1 MHVNK
6 GKQESRP
13 YIRNMNMSD
22 IGALDAIIGVA
33 LAWALFRG
41 FQKGFI
47 VKIASLI
54 ALVAGTFAGFHGS
67 EGLANWL
74 NNEVNWSETSVQLTA
89 FILTFILVVIGV
101 HFLAKLIEKMADLTA
116 LGLINR
122 LVGMALGA
130 FQMVLLLSITTFALD
145 GVFGERNWLPAGA
158 AKESVLYPSVETAV
172 EWIIPEMNRSTPW
185 DQIRDHMHDEVERF
199 QDKVEEGI
207 DRLEGTAP

>member
-1 MHVNK
+1 
-6 GKQESRP
+6 
-13 YIRNMNMSD
+13 MNMSD

-74 NNEVNWSETSVQLTA
+74 KNEVNWSETSVQLTA

-101 HFLAKLIEKMADLTA
+101 HFLAKLIEKMVDLTA
-116 LGLINR
+116 LGLINK
-122 LVGMALGA
+122 LAGMALGA
-130 FQMVLLLSITTFALD
+130 FQMVLLLSIATFALD

-158 AKESVLYPSVETAV
+158 AEESALYPAVETAV
-172 EWIIPEMNRSTPW
+172 EWVIPEMNRSTPW
-185 DQIRDHMHDEVERF
+185 DQIRDRMHDEVERF

-207 DRLEGTAP
+207 DRLESTAP

>member
-1 MHVNK
+1 
-6 GKQESRP
+6 
-13 YIRNMNMSD
+13 MNMSN

-74 NNEVNWSETSVQLTA
+74 KNEVNWSETSVQLTA

-101 HFLAKLIEKMADLTA
+101 HFLAKLIEKIVDLTA
-116 LGLINR
+116 LGLINK
-122 LVGMALGA
+122 LAGMALGA

-158 AKESVLYPSVETAV
+158 AEESVLYPSVETAV

-185 DQIRDHMHDEVERF
+185 DQIRDRMHDEVERL

>member
-13 YIRNMNMSD
+13 YIRIMNMSN

-74 NNEVNWSETSVQLTA
+74 KNEVNWSETSVQLTA

-101 HFLAKLIEKMADLTA
+101 HFLAKLIEKMVDLTA
-116 LGLINR
+116 LGLINK
-122 LVGMALGA
+122 LAGMALGA

-158 AKESVLYPSVETAV
+158 AEESVLYPSVETAV

-185 DQIRDHMHDEVERF
+185 DQIRDRMHDEVERL

>member
-1 MHVNK
+1 
-6 GKQESRP
+6 
-13 YIRNMNMSD
+13 MNMSD

-101 HFLAKLIEKMADLTA
+101 HFLAKLIEKMVDLTA
-116 LGLINR
+116 LGLINK
-122 LVGMALGA
+122 LAGMALGA

-145 GVFGERNWLPAGA
+145 GVFGRTQLASCRSSRGIRPLSVRGNGRGMGHSRNEPIHALGPNSRPHA
-158 AKESVLYPSVETAV
+158 
-172 EWIIPEMNRSTPW
+172 R
-185 DQIRDHMHDEVERF
+185 
-199 QDKVEEGI
+199 
-207 DRLEGTAP
+207 

>member
-1 MHVNK
+1 
-6 GKQESRP
+6 
-13 YIRNMNMSD
+13 MNMSD

-74 NNEVNWSETSVQLTA
+74 TNEVNWSETNVQLTA

-101 HFLAKLIEKMADLTA
+101 HFLAKLIEKMVDLTA
-116 LGLINR
+116 LGLINK
-122 LVGMALGA
+122 LAGMALGA

-158 AKESVLYPSVETAV
+158 AEESVLYPSVETAV

-185 DQIRDHMHDEVERF
+185 DQIRDRMHDEVERF

-207 DRLEGTAP
+207 DRLEGTDP

>member
-1 MHVNK
+1 
-6 GKQESRP
+6 
-13 YIRNMNMSD
+13 MNMSN

-101 HFLAKLIEKMADLTA
+101 HFLAKLIEKIADLTA

-158 AKESVLYPSVETAV
+158 AEESVLYPSVETAV

-185 DQIRDHMHDEVERF
+185 DQIRDRMHDEVERL

>member
-1 MHVNK
+1 
-6 GKQESRP
+6 
-13 YIRNMNMSD
+13 MNMSD

-101 HFLAKLIEKMADLTA
+101 HFLAKLIEKMVDLTA
-116 LGLINR
+116 LGLINK
-122 LVGMALGA
+122 LAGMALGA

-158 AKESVLYPSVETAV
+158 AEESVLYPSVETAV

-185 DQIRDHMHDEVERF
+185 DQIRDRMHDEVERL

>member
-1 MHVNK
+1 
-6 GKQESRP
+6 
-13 YIRNMNMSD
+13 MNMSN

-54 ALVAGTFAGFHGS
+54 ALVAGTLAGFHGS

-74 NNEVNWSETSVQLTA
+74 KNEVNWSETSVQLTA

-101 HFLAKLIEKMADLTA
+101 HFLAKLIEKMVDLTA
-116 LGLINR
+116 LGLINK
-122 LVGMALGA
+122 LAGMALGA

-158 AKESVLYPSVETAV
+158 AEESVLYPSVETAV

-185 DQIRDHMHDEVERF
+185 DQIRDRMHDEVERL

>member
-13 YIRNMNMSD
+13 YIRKMNMSD

-74 NNEVNWSETSVQLTA
+74 TNEVNWSETNVQLTA

-101 HFLAKLIEKMADLTA
+101 HFLAKLIEKMVDLTA
-116 LGLINR
+116 LGLINK
-122 LVGMALGA
+122 LAGMALGA

-145 GVFGERNWLPAGA
+145 GVFGERNWLPTGA
-158 AKESVLYPSVETAV
+158 AEESVLYPSVETAV

-185 DQIRDHMHDEVERF
+185 DQIRDRMHDEVERF

-207 DRLEGTAP
+207 DRLEGTDP

>member
-1 MHVNK
+1 
-6 GKQESRP
+6 
-13 YIRNMNMSD
+13 MNMSN

-74 NNEVNWSETSVQLTA
+74 KNEVNWSETSVQLTA

-101 HFLAKLIEKMADLTA
+101 HFLAKLIEKMVDLTA
-116 LGLINR
+116 LGLINK
-122 LVGMALGA
+122 LAGMALGA

-158 AKESVLYPSVETAV
+158 AEESVLYPSVETAV

-185 DQIRDHMHDEVERF
+185 DQIRDRMHDEVERL

>member
-13 YIRNMNMSD
+13 YIRIMNMSD

-74 NNEVNWSETSVQLTA
+74 KNEVNWSETSVQLTA

-145 GVFGERNWLPAGA
+145 GVFGERNWLPEGA
-158 AKESVLYPSVETAV
+158 AEESVLYPSVETAV

-185 DQIRDHMHDEVERF
+185 DQIRDRMHDEVERF

-207 DRLEGTAP
+207 DRLEGTDP

>member
-1 MHVNK
+1 
-6 GKQESRP
+6 
-13 YIRNMNMSD
+13 MSN

-74 NNEVNWSETSVQLTA
+74 KNEVNWSETSVQLTA

-101 HFLAKLIEKMADLTA
+101 HFLAKLIEKMVDLTA
-116 LGLINR
+116 LGLINK
-122 LVGMALGA
+122 LAGMALGA

-158 AKESVLYPSVETAV
+158 AEESVLYPSVETAV

-185 DQIRDHMHDEVERF
+185 DQIRDRMHDEVERL

-207 DRLEGTAP
+207 DRLESTAP

>member
-1 MHVNK
+1 
-6 GKQESRP
+6 
-13 YIRNMNMSD
+13 MNMSN

-74 NNEVNWSETSVQLTA
+74 KNEVNWSETSVQLTA

-101 HFLAKLIEKMADLTA
+101 HFLAKLIEKIVDLTA
-116 LGLINR
+116 LGLINK
-122 LVGMALGA
+122 LAGMALGA

-158 AKESVLYPSVETAV
+158 AEESVLYPSVETAV

-185 DQIRDHMHDEVERF
+185 DQIRDRMHDEVERF

-207 DRLEGTAP
+207 DRLESTAP

>member
-1 MHVNK
+1 
-6 GKQESRP
+6 
-13 YIRNMNMSD
+13 MNMSN

-101 HFLAKLIEKMADLTA
+101 HFLAKLIEKMVDLTA
-116 LGLINR
+116 LGLINK
-122 LVGMALGA
+122 LAGMALGA

-158 AKESVLYPSVETAV
+158 AEESVLYPSVETAV

-185 DQIRDHMHDEVERF
+185 DQIRDRMHDEVERL

>member
-1 MHVNK
+1 
-6 GKQESRP
+6 
-13 YIRNMNMSD
+13 MNMSD

-74 NNEVNWSETSVQLTA
+74 SNEVNWSETSVQLTA

-101 HFLAKLIEKMADLTA
+101 HFLAKLLEKMVDLTA
-116 LGLINR
+116 LVLINK
-122 LVGMALGA
+122 LAGMALGA
-130 FQMVLLLSITTFALD
+130 FQMVLLLSIATFALD

-158 AKESVLYPSVETAV
+158 AEESVLYPSVETAV
-172 EWIIPEMNRSTPW
+172 EWVIPEMNRSTPW
-185 DQIRDHMHDEVERF
+185 DQIRDRMHDEVERF

-207 DRLEGTAP
+207 DRLESTAP

>member
-1 MHVNK
+1 
-6 GKQESRP
+6 
-13 YIRNMNMSD
+13 MSN

-74 NNEVNWSETSVQLTA
+74 KNEVNWSETSVQLTA

-101 HFLAKLIEKMADLTA
+101 HFLAKLIEKMVDLTA
-116 LGLINR
+116 LGLINK
-122 LVGMALGA
+122 LAGMALGA

-158 AKESVLYPSVETAV
+158 AEESVLYPSVETAV

-185 DQIRDHMHDEVERF
+185 DQIRDRMHDEVERL

>member
-1 MHVNK
+1 
-6 GKQESRP
+6 
-13 YIRNMNMSD
+13 MNMSD

-54 ALVAGTFAGFHGS
+54 ALVAGTFAGIHGS

-74 NNEVNWSETSVQLTA
+74 SNEVNWSETSVQLTA

-101 HFLAKLIEKMADLTA
+101 HFLAKLIEKMVDLTA
-116 LGLINR
+116 LGLINK
-122 LVGMALGA
+122 LAGMALGA
-130 FQMVLLLSITTFALD
+130 FQMVLLLSIATFALD

-158 AKESVLYPSVETAV
+158 AEESALYPSVETAV
-172 EWIIPEMNRSTPW
+172 EWVIPEMNRSTPW
-185 DQIRDHMHDEVERF
+185 DQIRDRMHDEVERF

-207 DRLEGTAP
+207 DRLESTAP

>member
-1 MHVNK
+1 
-6 GKQESRP
+6 
-13 YIRNMNMSD
+13 MNMSD

-74 NNEVNWSETSVQLTA
+74 KNEVNWSETSVQLTA

-101 HFLAKLIEKMADLTA
+101 HFLAKLIEKMVDLTA
-116 LGLINR
+116 LGLINK
-122 LVGMALGA
+122 LAGMALGA

-158 AKESVLYPSVETAV
+158 AEESVLYPSVETAV

-185 DQIRDHMHDEVERF
+185 DQIRDRMHDEVERL

>member
-1 MHVNK
+1 MHANK

-13 YIRNMNMSD
+13 YIRIMNMSD

-101 HFLAKLIEKMADLTA
+101 HFLAKLIEKIADLTA

-130 FQMVLLLSITTFALD
+130 FQMVLLLSIATFALD

-158 AKESVLYPSVETAV
+158 AEESVLYPSVETAV

-185 DQIRDHMHDEVERF
+185 DQIRDRMHDEVERF

-207 DRLEGTAP
+207 DRLESTAP

>member
-1 MHVNK
+1 
-6 GKQESRP
+6 
-13 YIRNMNMSD
+13 MNMSD

-74 NNEVNWSETSVQLTA
+74 TNEVNWSETSVQLTA

-101 HFLAKLIEKMADLTA
+101 HFLAKLIEKMVDLTA
-116 LGLINR
+116 LGLINK
-122 LVGMALGA
+122 LAGMALGA

-145 GVFGERNWLPAGA
+145 GVFGERNWLPDRSRRGIRPL
-158 AKESVLYPSVETAV
+158 SVRGNSRGMDHSRNEPIHALGPNS
-172 EWIIPEMNRSTPW
+172 RSHA
-185 DQIRDHMHDEVERF
+185 R
-199 QDKVEEGI
+199 
-207 DRLEGTAP
+207 

>member
-1 MHVNK
+1 
-6 GKQESRP
+6 
-13 YIRNMNMSD
+13 MNMSD

-74 NNEVNWSETSVQLTA
+74 TNEVNWSETSVQLTA

-101 HFLAKLIEKMADLTA
+101 HFLAKLIEKMVDLTA
-116 LGLINR
+116 LGLINK
-122 LVGMALGA
+122 LAGMALGA

-158 AKESVLYPSVETAV
+158 AEESVLYPSVETAV

-185 DQIRDHMHDEVERF
+185 DQIRDRMHDEVERF

-207 DRLEGTAP
+207 DRLEGTDP

>member
-13 YIRNMNMSD
+13 YIRIMNMSD

-74 NNEVNWSETSVQLTA
+74 TNEVNWSETNVQLTA

-101 HFLAKLIEKMADLTA
+101 HFLAKLIEKMVDLTA
-116 LGLINR
+116 LGLINK
-122 LVGMALGA
+122 LAGMALGA

-145 GVFGERNWLPAGA
+145 GVFGERNWLPEGA
-158 AKESVLYPSVETAV
+158 AEESVLYPSVETAV

-185 DQIRDHMHDEVERF
+185 DQIRDRMHDEVERF

-207 DRLEGTAP
+207 DRLEGTDP

>member
-1 MHVNK
+1 MHANK

-13 YIRNMNMSD
+13 YIRIMNMSD

-101 HFLAKLIEKMADLTA
+101 HFLAKLIEKIADLTA

-158 AKESVLYPSVETAV
+158 AEESVLYPSVETAV

-185 DQIRDHMHDEVERF
+185 DQIRDRMHDEVERL

>member
-1 MHVNK
+1 
-6 GKQESRP
+6 
-13 YIRNMNMSD
+13 MNMSD

-101 HFLAKLIEKMADLTA
+101 HFLAKLIEKIADLTA

-158 AKESVLYPSVETAV
+158 AEESVLYPSVETAV

-185 DQIRDHMHDEVERF
+185 DQIRDRMHDEVERF

-207 DRLEGTAP
+207 DRLESTAP